1 MLFCFI
7 LLLFHISFLS
17 LSFLLQRID
26 PKNSEMVTKFNVV
39 ERTLKCMWHLS
50 VPSSLLL
57 SFSSLFLSFS
67 FLLILIILFHQCLR
81 RGSQQETLLYR
92 RTNGSLFE
100 TCIFSPQSQSFMLA
114 MFLYV
119 SLLLLDLFL
128 PLPVLL
134 SLSLSLSTPSLICID
149 CLFQEADVNT
159 GNNHTQAVAK
169 SLASSND
176 PPPILIS
183 AKIEE
188 EVYLPSPHP
197 LSTFY
202 SLAYPHLHLTHIL
215 PHFSPP
221 CHPSSLSSLLP
232 PPLPLSPLL
241 VLPSPLLS
249 SLSPSSSHYPQ
260 LANLDNDEA
269 KQEFLSM
276 YGMTSYGLKKIITTS
291 RELTGL
297 SCYYTVGPTGMGVY
311 GGVGECGRV
320 WEGVGEC
327 G

>member
-1 MLFCFI
+1 MDRFSRHASSHRKANHLCLQCFC
-7 LLLFHISFLS
+7 
-17 LSFLLQRID
+17 
-26 PKNSEMVTKFNVV
+26 M
-39 ERTLKCMWHLS
+39 
-50 VPSSLLL
+50 
-57 SFSSLFLSFS
+57 
-67 FLLILIILFHQCLR
+67 
-81 RGSQQETLLYR
+81 
-92 RTNGSLFE
+92 
-100 TCIFSPQSQSFMLA
+100 SP
-114 MFLYV
+114 

-128 PLPVLL
+128 PLPVLLSL

-232 PPLPLSPLL
+232 PSPPPLSL
-241 VLPSPLLS
+241 LPSPSPLS
-249 SLSPSSSHYPQ
+249 SSSPPSPPPPHTIPSW
-260 LANLDNDEA
+260 LIL
-269 KQEFLSM
+269 
-276 YGMTSYGLKKIITTS
+276 TTTRRNENS
-291 RELTGL
+291 FR
-297 SCYYTVGPTGMGVY
+297 CMG
-311 GGVGECGRV
+311 
-320 WEGVGEC
+320 
-327 G
+327 